1 MNLVFASVA
10 AFSIG
15 FLSLWPAALQ
25 SQELQLEM
33 AGEAVVLMNAKTGQ
47 ILFQKK
53 AHEPAYPASTTKI
66 ATALYTLSRLSPEE
80 LDRWV
85 VVDPQALKSASEGEK
100 MASKDRLPAYLL
112 EPGGSSLGLQSG
124 EMVLLKDLL
133 AGMLIS
139 SGNDAS
145 NVIAQ
150 AVGGSI
156 PQFLEGLN
164 RFLKEIGCN
173 NTYFLN
179 PHGLHHPRHVTTAW
193 DLAWMA
199 KKAMEYPQ
207 FRHWV
212 KQSRFVFPKTEK
224 RASFVKLQTN
234 RLMRPGPLYYPKAI
248 GIKTGYHRRAKK
260 TLVAAAEQD
269 ERVLIA
275 VLLRYEDSQTI
286 FRDAI
291 QLFEAAFQQPKV
303 RKIYLQKGQ
312 LASSVELLRGAVP
325 LQVVAHESLFID
337 VYPAEETTCAC
348 WVAFSPELQPPI
360 RQGQRVG
367 EARLLS
373 GEKEVMAKVP
383 LVAGGDV
390 PLKWPYSWTHRIS
403 VHQALYPIWAGIAW
417 GLLLSLCLL
426 SAWRLYL

>member
-1 MNLVFASVA
+1 MNLVFTLATA
-10 AFSIG
+10 LSIG
-15 FLSLWPAALQ
+15 LLHFCWAPLHA
-25 SQELQLEM
+25 QELQLEM

-66 ATALYTLSRLSPEE
+66 ATALYTLSQLSQEE
-80 LDRWV
+80 LNRWV
-85 VVDPQALKSASEGEK
+85 VVDAQAMKSASEGEK

-112 EPGGSSLGLQSG
+112 EPGGSSLGLQPG
-124 EMVLLKDLL
+124 ETVLLKDLL

-150 AVGGSI
+150 SVGGSI

-164 RFLKEIGCN
+164 RYLKEIGCY

-193 DLAWMA
+193 DLAWMS

-207 FRHWV
+207 FRDWV
-212 KQSRFVFPKTEK
+212 KQPRFVFTKTEK

-260 TLVAAAEQD
+260 TLVAAAEQE

-275 VLLRYEDSQTI
+275 VLLHYEDSQTI

-291 QLFEAAFQQPKV
+291 RLFEAAFQQPKV
-303 RKIYLQKGQ
+303 RKTYLQKGQ
-312 LASSVELLRGAVP
+312 LASSVELLQGSVP
-325 LQVVAHESLFID
+325 LQGIAQEPLFID
-337 VYPAEETTCAC
+337 VYPAEETSCAC
-348 WVAFSPELQPPI
+348 WAVFFPELQPPI
-360 RQGQRVG
+360 RQGQVIG

-373 GEKEVMAKVP
+373 AEKEVVAKVP
-383 LVAGGDV
+383 LVARGEV
-390 PLKWPYSWTHRIS
+390 PLKWPYSWAHRIS
-403 VHQALYPIWAGIAW
+403 ANSTLYPIWTGIVW
-417 GLLLSLCLL
+417 GLLFSLCLL
-426 SAWRLYL
+426 SAWRWYL